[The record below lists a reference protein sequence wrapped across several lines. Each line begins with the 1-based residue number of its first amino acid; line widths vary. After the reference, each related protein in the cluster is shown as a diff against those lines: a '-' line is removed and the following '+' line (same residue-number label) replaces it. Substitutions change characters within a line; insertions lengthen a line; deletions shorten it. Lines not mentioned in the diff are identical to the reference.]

1 MDDIYGK
8 ITARKAYGP
17 DDEQMQRRQWNGDI
31 YDCTFD
37 IFRRLGDLYVND
49 ERFTKCIDRYQMG
62 LAAFLREAMLYAA
75 IVR

>member
-1 MDDIYGK
+1 M
-8 ITARKAYGP
+8 
-17 DDEQMQRRQWNGDI
+17 